1 MESWRSP
8 VEIAAL
14 LNRARFFVT
23 ASPKESF
30 GIALAEAMACG
41 ATCVLN
47 GNFPG
52 FDPTEL
58 QPHVFG
64 NVTERRGSILDVLEE
79 AVATDARRDGSEWIR
94 QYSIE
99 RAAERQLEFI
109 ERRLK
114 ES

>member
-1 MESWRSP
+1 
-8 VEIAAL
+8 
-14 LNRARFFVT
+14 
-23 ASPKESF
+23 
-30 GIALAEAMACG
+30 MACG

-64 NVTERRGSILDVLEE
+64 NVTECRGSILDVLEE